1 MSKNKNLHLLWRSG
15 FGPDF
20 SQTIDIE
27 TLSEKQLWSKIK
39 INSSKSLPSLETTS
53 SFVKDNYDKITDRKL
68 TKDEKDDWNKR
79 IRFQSAK
86 DLKELNNNWINLM
99 VNSPNQLGEKTSFF
113 WHHHFAIRHANSFLQ
128 QDAINIIR
136 KYALGN
142 FGDLLREVS
151 KSGAMILS
159 LNNQQNKKTEPNENF
174 AREIMELFAMGIGNY
189 SEQDIKE
196 AARAFTGWSIS
207 RAGRFEFKSENHDT
221 GLKTILGQ
229 TGRFNGDDVVDIILK
244 QPETSKFIVSKIYRY
259 FVNGTAD
266 NKIIDELSISFAK
279 DYNILNLLDAIFNS
293 DGFYYTA
300 NIGCKI
306 KTPVDL
312 LVGVQRLSPF
322 TTIDDNLQSQLQKLL
337 GQVLFHPPSIAGWR
351 TDKNWLDSS
360 TLMVRLQVPQILSG
374 DISISLKLKSND
386 DVNMGRTDIDDDV
399 KIENRNRLNFSNHW
413 KAWEAQQNEASLSS
427 FMIIPN
433 VNAEIISMLKTKAD
447 GNKSAFAISLMS
459 LPEYQLC

>member
-20 SQTIDIE
+20 SQTIDVE

-293 DGFYYTA
+293 DWFYNA
-300 NIGCKI
+300 DNIGCKI
-306 KTPVDL
+306 KTPIDL

-322 TTIDDNLQSQLQKLL
+322 NNIDNNLQSQLQKLL

-351 TDKNWLDSS
+351 TDKNWIDSS

-374 DISISLKLKSND
+374 NISISLKLKSND

-399 KIENRNRLNFSNHW
+399 KIENRNKLNFSNHW

-433 VNAEIISMLKTKAD
+433 VGAEIISMLKTKAD
-447 GNKSAFAISLMS
+447 GNKLAFAISLMS

>member
-99 VNSPNQLGEKTSFF
+99 VNSPNQLGEKMSFF

-189 SEQDIKE
+189 TEQDIKE

-207 RAGRFEFKSENHDT
+207 RAGRFEFKSEHHDT
-221 GLKTILGQ
+221 GLKTILGH

-293 DGFYYTA
+293 DWFYNA
-300 NIGCKI
+300 DNIGCKI

-322 TTIDDNLQSQLQKLL
+322 NNIDNNLQSQLQKLL

-399 KIENRNRLNFSNHW
+399 KIENRNKLNFSNHW
-413 KAWEAQQNEASLSS
+413 KAWEAQQNETSLSS

-433 VNAEIISMLKTKAD
+433 VGAEIISMLKTKAN

>member
-293 DGFYYTA
+293 DWFYNA
-300 NIGCKI
+300 DNIGCKI
-306 KTPVDL
+306 KTPIDL

-322 TTIDDNLQSQLQKLL
+322 NNIDNNLQSQLQKLL

-351 TDKNWLDSS
+351 TDKNWIDSS

-374 DISISLKLKSND
+374 NISISLKLKSND

-399 KIENRNRLNFSNHW
+399 KIENRNKLNFSNHW

-433 VNAEIISMLKTKAD
+433 VGAEIISMLKTKAD
-447 GNKSAFAISLMS
+447 GNKLAFAISLMS

>member
-20 SQTIDIE
+20 SQTIDVE
-27 TLSEKQLWSKIK
+27 TLSEKQLWNKIK

-53 SFVKDNYDKITDRKL
+53 SFVKDNYDKITDRRL
-68 TKDEKDDWNKR
+68 IKDEKDEWNKR

-99 VNSPNQLGEKTSFF
+99 VNSPNQLGEKMSFF

-128 QDAINIIR
+128 QDAISIIR

-189 SEQDIKE
+189 TEQDIKE

-266 NKIIDELSISFAK
+266 NKIIDELAISFAK
-279 DYNILNLLDAIFNS
+279 DYNILNLLDTIFNS
-293 DGFYYTA
+293 QWFYNND

-322 TTIDDNLQSQLQKLL
+322 TTVDDNLQSQLQKLL
-337 GQVLFHPPSIAGWR
+337 GQILFHPPSIAGWR

-399 KIENRNRLNFSNHW
+399 KIENRNKLNFSNHW